1 MKYRKN
7 SNWSTVN
14 FVYNVKEP
22 LHKLIIHNI
31 QIQLRVDGYTSGEI
45 YTMDDLI
52 DIVDVNISDTKNTE
66 FKRVIVFFVITE
78 STDSK
83 GD

>member
-7 SNWSTVN
+7 SKWSTVN

-22 LHKLIIHNI
+22 LHKLIEYNI
-31 QIQLRVDGYTSGEI
+31 QNQLIEDGYTSGEI
-45 YTMDDLI
+45 HNLHKLI

-66 FKRVIVFFVITE
+66 FKRIIVFFVVLDT
-78 STDSK
+78 
-83 GD
+83 